1 MHGHTNIKFIFWYLC
16 IDDDDDDDDDD
27 NDDDDDDCHGG
38 LSALLTVK
46 EAKVKRYSSCDITMI

>member
-1 MHGHTNIKFIFWYLC
+1 MHGHTNVKFLFWYLC
-16 IDDDDDDDDDD
+16 IDDDDD
-27 NDDDDDDCHGG
+27 NDDDDCHGG